1 MLQIALLL
9 GGPSEERGISLNSAR
24 SVADHIADDGVT
36 LREIIY
42 FDRHENAYAIS
53 RGLLYS
59 NTPADFDFKLS
70 RAGRPLGA
78 DELLGRLQRCDVA
91 LPVIHGAFGEDGRLQ
106 EILER
111 AGVPYLGSTPRACV
125 GAFDKFDAQRTLTAA
140 GVNAVPSRLV
150 TAMSP
155 PDEIRRDLSEALTV
169 GGSAVVKPARGGSS
183 IGVTVVTDVPTGE
196 AIIADLLTGYDRVVV
211 QPRMAGVEFTTIV
224 LDGLARP
231 TALIPVEIEL
241 LGHRRDDDILDYR
254 RKYLVSNDSHYHC
267 PPLFSDADVAR
278 VRHVSEQAF
287 TVLGLRDFARID
299 GWLSPDGEIHVSDV
313 NPISGMEQ
321 NSFLF
326 IQAAQV
332 GMTHRDILRYLVRRV
347 CQRAGIKAP
356 EDAWREP
363 PPEGR
368 TPVAVLF
375 GGDTAE
381 RQVSVLSGTNVWL
394 KLLASDRFE
403 PTPYLLDAGSD
414 ARGGYGGS
422 SGYAGSGSADRSDGT
437 SAPTAGGV
445 WRLPYSAALRHS
457 LEEIVQVC
465 HEAADG
471 TVEKRRASLA
481 ADVVARLDLE
491 TWQLGAH
498 PTPPARLTIGEFL
511 DGHDLVFNA
520 LHGGAGEDGTMA
532 AAFERH
538 GIRYNGSPPAASR
551 ICADKYATGQLVAG
565 LATEQTAGRDESG
578 RPEATGGPADDQARR
593 DDLTTG
599 RPATGDA
606 GILTARRLLVPMP
619 AALTDLDVAELWR
632 DAVAACH
639 TPHLIVKPL
648 DDGCSA
654 GVVPL
659 ANEDELLRYLESTLD
674 GASRIDGGTFSLL
687 APDQIVELPTHCP
700 ARILFEELV
709 LTDDIAVVDASWLDG
724 RPGEP
729 AHLAWAVERDT
740 GWVEVTVGVLGR
752 RGAMRALEPSMT
764 IARKGVLSIEEK
776 FMGGTGVNI
785 TPPPAP
791 PLGRAQPA
799 AVERARASVTRVAN
813 RIGMAGYG
821 RIDAFMHRD
830 TGETIII
837 EANALPGLTP
847 ATVLYHQGL
856 VEKPPLPPR
865 ALLEHILDLALDP

>member
-70 RAGRPLGA
+70 RAGSPLGR
-78 DELLGRLQRCDVA
+78 DELLERLQQCDLA

-111 AGVPYLGSTPRACV
+111 AGVPYLGSTPQACV

-140 GVNAVPSRLV
+140 GVNAVASRLV
-150 TAMSP
+150 SRASP
-155 PDEIRRDLSEALTV
+155 DDEIRRDLSEALTL

-183 IGVTVVTDVPTGE
+183 IGVTVVADVRAGK
-196 AIIADLLTGYDRVVV
+196 AACADLLTSYDRVVI

-224 LDGLARP
+224 LDGDARP

-241 LGHRRDDDILDYR
+241 LGRRRDDDILDYR

-278 VRHVSEQAF
+278 VRRISEQAF
-287 TVLGLRDFARID
+287 TILGLRDFARID
-299 GWLSPDGEIHVSDV
+299 GWLSPDGDIHISDV

-347 CQRAGIKAP
+347 CRRAGIKDP

-403 PTPYLLDAGSD
+403 PTPYLLDAGS
-414 ARGGYGGS
+414 RGG
-422 SGYAGSGSADRSDGT
+422 AGRSDWLDATGDPT
-437 SAPTAGGV
+437 TAGGV

-457 LEEIVQVC
+457 FEEIVQVC
-465 HEAADG
+465 NEAADG
-471 TVEKRRASLA
+471 VIESRRAALA
-481 ADVVARLDLE
+481 ADVVDRLDLE
-491 TWQLGAH
+491 AWQLGAH
-498 PTPPARLTIGEFL
+498 PVPPERLTLAEFL
-511 DGHDLVFNA
+511 KDHDLVFNA
-520 LHGGAGEDGTMA
+520 LHGGDGEDGTMA

-538 GIRYNGSPPAASR
+538 GIRYNGSPPEASR
-551 ICADKYATGQLVAG
+551 ICADKYTTGELIAAMAVEQAVGRDGRSETDAPTRSDDHAATGNA
-565 LATEQTAGRDESG
+565 R
-578 RPEATGGPADDQARR
+578 GG
-593 DDLTTG
+593 G
-599 RPATGDA
+599 
-606 GILTARRLLVPMP
+606 GILTARRLLVAMP
-619 AALTDLDVAELWR
+619 GSLADVDVPRLWR
-632 DAVAACH
+632 DAVAACR
-639 TPHLIVKPL
+639 TNHLIVKPS

-659 ANEDELLRYLESTLD
+659 ANAEELAHYLGRTLD

-687 APDQIVELPTHCP
+687 APEQIVELPTRCP

-709 LTDDIAVVDASWLDG
+709 LTDDIAVVDASWRDG
-724 RPGEP
+724 QPGEP
-729 AHLAWAVERDT
+729 ARLAWAVERDT
-740 GWVEVTVGVLGR
+740 GWVEITVGVLGR
-752 RGAMRALEPSMT
+752 RGAMRALAPSVT

-791 PLGRAQPA
+791 PLGRAQPT
-799 AVERARASVTRVAN
+799 AVERARASVAQVAN

-821 RIDAFMHRD
+821 RIDAFMHRE
-830 TGETIII
+830 TGEIIVI

-856 VEKPPLPPR
+856 VEEPPLPPR
-865 ALLEHILDLALDP
+865 ALLEHILDLAFQP